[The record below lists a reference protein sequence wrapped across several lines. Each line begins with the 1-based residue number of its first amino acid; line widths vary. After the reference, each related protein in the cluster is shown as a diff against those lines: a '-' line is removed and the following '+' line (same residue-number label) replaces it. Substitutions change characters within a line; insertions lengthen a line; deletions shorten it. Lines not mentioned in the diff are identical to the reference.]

1 MKRAIVLLVMILSLV
16 AFVDGSVSAG
26 AEQDAGRL
34 ANAGCPSVLTGSQP
48 DSSRMPAS
56 CASPCILC
64 GAGLV
69 TMENWLADSGDR
81 RADCRLALVNQGVA
95 EKLYRPPKPWLNFR
109 CPTLIN
115 NPITKEPE
123 DA

>member
-34 ANAGCPSVLTGSQP
+34 ANAGCPFVQTGSQP

-64 GAGLV
+64 VAGLV
-69 TMENWLADSGDR
+69 TLETSHAQPGDL
-81 RADCRLALVNQGVA
+81 RAEGPLPLVNQGLPGT
-95 EKLYRPPKPWLNFR
+95 LYRPPKPWLNFR
-109 CPTLIN
+109 CPTID